1 MVCGTYQ
8 APLMGACPR
17 CLGIKAEDTGKFKEG
32 TRKGNPLAS
41 FCFSVSGIKEQSKYW
56 NSHTLTWQTQK
67 SVYGSVKSGLFI
79 WEIGGFLYKSEIGGL
94 ERGANCWGGRVFSV
108 CGGMSA
114 PPLRS
119 EYAEASEGA
128 TALPPSMML
137 LRNHSPP
144 SSLSFFPFLSGMTNF
159 DC

>member
-1 MVCGTYQ
+1 
-8 APLMGACPR
+8 MGACPR

-32 TRKGNPLAS
+32 ARKGDPLAS

-67 SVYGSVKSGLFI
+67 SVYSSVKSGLFI

-94 ERGANCWGGRVFSV
+94 ERGANCWGGRVFGV
-108 CGGMSA
+108 CGGTSA

-119 EYAEASEGA
+119 EYADLKGPQPSLPRWCFWGT
-128 TALPPSMML
+128 TALPPP
-137 LRNHSPP
+137 SPSP
-144 SSLSFFPFLSGMTNF
+144 SFPSFLGWLILIVNLVKTHPGS
-159 DC
+159 

>member
-108 CGGMSA
+108 CGGNVCTT
-114 PPLRS
+114 S
-119 EYAEASEGA
+119 EIRVCWG
-128 TALPPSMML
+128 LW
-137 LRNHSPP
+137 RGHSP
-144 SSLSFFPFLSGMTNF
+144 SSLDDASEEPQPALLPLLLSLPFW
-159 DC
+159 DD